1 MRIGKKWAFVILG
14 VCVGTFCA
22 GAVMAQTKI
31 EYYHINTAT
40 FGGPTV
46 AKLVKDFN
54 EKQKAYV
61 ASEKFQAGAYGG
73 LTTALQVA
81 AAAGRPPAVAQISY
95 RLLRYAAETF
105 GPTPIDRVAGGEFQ
119 AVADTYHPSVLKLGQ
134 LKGVQWGMPY
144 ALSSAVMYLN
154 PELFKTAGLD
164 PNAPPRTWEDVVQAA
179 RTIKDKTGKFGL
191 YIQMDDTW
199 PMTWFLYGLG
209 GQWLSEDGERAQVNT
224 PKAIKGME
232 FWASLVKDGLHPM
245 AKNDEGFPSFQAGNI
260 GMVFTTIARRDLF
273 ESGSKFPVKVGE
285 LPGFAGQPRKIAAGG
300 NILMMFAK
308 DPQEKAG
315 AWALIKH
322 LVSPQ
327 GITEWVK
334 GTGYISSLKDLEKDS
349 RYLGNLFVELPNMR
363 PPYAQV
369 QYVVPEENWPKKG
382 LQIEQILIE
391 TRDAILLG
399 QVDAKT
405 GMDRAQAKV
414 EQAMR

>member
-1 MRIGKKWAFVILG
+1 MRIRGRWIVAVLGILAA
-14 VCVGTFCA
+14 TSA
-22 GAVMAQTKI
+22 GRMATAQTKI
-31 EYYHINTAT
+31 EYYHINTST

-46 AKLVKDFN
+46 AKLVKEFN
-54 EKQKAYV
+54 EKQKLCV
-61 ASEKFQAGAYGG
+61 ASDKFQAGAYGG

-81 AAAGRPPAVAQISY
+81 AAAGRPPAIAQISY
-95 RLLRYAAETF
+95 RLLRYASETF
-105 GPTPIDRVAGGEFQ
+105 GPTPIDRVAAGEFQ

-134 LKGVQWGMPY
+134 LKGMYWGMPY
-144 ALSSAVMYLN
+144 ALSSPVMYYN
-154 PELFKTAGLD
+154 PDLFKAAGLD
-164 PNAPPRTWEDVVQAA
+164 PNAPPKTWEDVVRAA

-245 AKNDEGFPSFQAGNI
+245 AKNDEAFPSFQASNV
-260 GMVFTTIARRDLF
+260 GMVFTTIARRNLF
-273 ESGSKFPVKVGE
+273 ETGSKFPVKVGE
-285 LPGFAGQPRKIAAGG
+285 LPGFAGLPRKVPAGG
-300 NILMMFAK
+300 NVLMAFAK
-308 DPQEKAG
+308 DSQERACG
-315 AWALIKH
+315 WALIKH

-334 GTGYISSLKDLEKDS
+334 GTGYISSLKDLDKDP
-349 RYLGNLFVELPNMR
+349 RYLGNLFAELPNMR
-363 PPYAQV
+363 PAYAQLP
-369 QYVVPEENWPKKG
+369 YVVPEENWPRKG

-391 TRDAILLG
+391 ARDAILLG

-405 GMDRAQAKV
+405 GMDRAQAKI
-414 EQAMR
+414 EQTMR